1 MEPLDSL
8 KADSIHRIRPENLL
22 DGVDIASNFPNSTN
36 FFNERED
43 IRSVII
49 AIDGPAGSGKSTTA
63 REVARRTNSLYIDT
77 GAMYRAVALFFLEN
91 GLQIETGDIGGILA
105 DVLVRLEASDKGVN
119 VFLNGTNVN
128 EKIRSSAVSEL
139 SSVVSRN
146 SDVRNKMVSLQREMA
161 RKCVEGGGSVVMEG
175 RDIGTVVFPD
185 ANFKFFLVADP
196 KIRAQRRAAQL
207 REKGV
212 EANESELYQ
221 EIIDRDGRDESRALS
236 PLKKAELAV
245 EIDTSQLSFEE
256 QVDNIIRVINGN
268 G

>member
-1 MEPLDSL
+1 MTE
-8 KADSIHRIRPENLL
+8 
-22 DGVDIASNFPNSTN
+22 GDIQ
-36 FFNERED
+36 
-43 IRSVII
+43 SVII
-49 AIDGPAGSGKSTTA
+49 AIDGPAGSGKSSTA

-77 GAMYRAVALFFLEN
+77 GAMYRAVALFFVEN
-91 GLQIETGDIGGILA
+91 GLHIEMDDIEAILNK
-105 DVLVRLEASDKGVN
+105 VLLRLETSDNGVN
-119 VFLNGTNVN
+119 VYLNNINVN
-128 EKIRSSAVSEL
+128 EKIRSSEVSEL

-146 SDVRNKMVSLQREMA
+146 PIVRSKMVSLQREMA
-161 RKCVEGGGSVVMEG
+161 RICVEGGGSVVMEG

-212 EANESELYQ
+212 ESNESELFQ
-221 EIIDRDGRDESRALS
+221 EIIDRDERDESRAIS
-236 PLKKAELAV
+236 PLKKAAHAV